1 MNPARNRPRASEAEP
16 TRAAND
22 LYPTPQPLCDAICR
36 KLRETIGE
44 VERVIEPSCGPG
56 NFVRAAY
63 ATWPRASQA
72 FGDVNAEAVAS
83 IHFGETWPEHAHLPG
98 WRWENPRWDAEL
110 RLDPRWG
117 GTGTRLILGNP
128 PFDRAESHVRIALD
142 RLGHFTATA
151 PQLRWLAFV
160 LRASFLAGQ
169 RRTAGLWTEAPARYV
184 WHLAPRPSFTADG
197 KTDGA
202 EYVLCVWQAGHRGSY
217 EGGWLNWRGT

>member
-44 VERVIEPSCGPG
+44 VTHVVEPSAGTG
-56 NFVRAAY
+56 NFVRPRGRRGRHRASPRSSRTPRPPTLARMRGASGQSFEDAAD
-63 ATWPRASQA
+63 AFGASVPLWPRAL
-72 FGDVNAEAVAS
+72 V
-83 IHFGETWPEHAHLPG
+83 
-98 WRWENPRWDAEL
+98 
-110 RLDPRWG
+110 
-117 GTGTRLILGNP
+117 LGNP

-151 PQLRWLAFV
+151 PQPRWLAFV

-169 RRTAGLWTEAPARYV
+169 KRTAGLWTEAPARYV

-202 EYVLCVWQAGHRGSY
+202 EYVLCVWMAGHRGSY

>member
-44 VERVIEPSCGPG
+44 VTHVVEPSAGTG
-56 NFVRAAY
+56 NFVRAAR
-63 ATWPRASQA
+63 AAWPASRIAAIEPHAPAANAGEDAWRVQSFEDAADAFGASVPLWPRAL
-72 FGDVNAEAVAS
+72 V
-83 IHFGETWPEHAHLPG
+83 
-98 WRWENPRWDAEL
+98 
-110 RLDPRWG
+110 
-117 GTGTRLILGNP
+117 LGNP
-128 PFDRAESHVRIALD
+128 PFDRAESHVRIALE

-151 PQLRWLAFV
+151 PQPRWLAFV

-169 RRTAGLWTEAPARYV
+169 KRTAGLWTEAPARYV

-202 EYVLCVWQAGHRGSY
+202 EYVLCVWMAGHRGSY